1 MNLLQSAILGVI
13 EGLTE
18 FLPISSTGHLII
30 AQKMLGLPQVDDF
43 MTVVI
48 QSGAI
53 LSALV
58 YFRHKI
64 WDILVNKRAVLPKLF
79 ISMLPVL
86 AVGFAIKKMLENYND
101 VIPVIAVSSIVG
113 GVFFYVVEK
122 FYSSK
127 SSRDLV
133 SGTFL
138 DYLGLGVVQILSLIP
153 GFSRSGSAIAGG
165 LINNIKLKDSIEISF
180 LMGIPLL
187 LIATGYKLVSHTY
200 TVDPTLL
207 INTLV
212 ATAIAF
218 LVGLAGIRLTLGWV
232 QKYGFRPFMYYRIGL
247 GVLLLIAYFGKFI

>member
-1 MNLLQSAILGVI
+1 MNIYQSIVLGVI
-13 EGLTE
+13 EGFTE

-30 AQKMLGLPQVDDF
+30 AQKILGLPAVDDF

-64 WDILVNKRAVLPKLF
+64 WDIIQHKRVVVLKLL

-86 AVGFAIKKMLENYND
+86 LVGFAVRKLLENYND
-101 VIPVIAVSSIVG
+101 TILLIAISSIVG
-113 GVFFYVVEK
+113 GIFFYVVEK
-122 FYSSK
+122 FYAK
-127 SSRDLV
+127 KATRDLE
-133 SGTFL
+133 SGSFL

-187 LIATGYKLVSHTY
+187 LIATLYKLVSHSY
-200 TVDPTLL
+200 VPSPDLL
-207 INTLV
+207 INTGV
-212 ATAIAF
+212 ATVVAF
-218 LVGLAGIRLTLGWV
+218 GVGLAGIKLTLGWV

-247 GVLLLIAYFGKFI
+247 GVILLVAYFAKLI